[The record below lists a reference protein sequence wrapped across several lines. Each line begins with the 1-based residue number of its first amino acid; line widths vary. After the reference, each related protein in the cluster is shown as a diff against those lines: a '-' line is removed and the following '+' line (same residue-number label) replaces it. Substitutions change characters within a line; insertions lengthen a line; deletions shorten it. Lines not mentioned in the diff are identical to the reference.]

1 MPHLNSGTMVVPFP
15 SFSIVASYV
24 VFSSHARFS
33 VLQVLRKLSQ
43 SLKVKKPPA
52 VSSRIGC
59 RTGAFVRD
67 RNSSGMIFLCVVS
80 ILGVVCRLDDVVCFL
95 LEEGGGDFFFLGV
108 GFFFW
113 GVGFFFFGGGEESS
127 TGSCLI
133 RTTADFVFAFFKEE
147 DNDFLALVVF
157 LTGVVF
163 LGVVFLTGVVVVVF
177 FLMGDFAVSE

>member
-1 MPHLNSGTMVVPFP
+1 VGF
-15 SFSIVASYV
+15 
-24 VFSSHARFS
+24 
-33 VLQVLRKLSQ
+33 
-43 SLKVKKPPA
+43 
-52 VSSRIGC
+52 
-59 RTGAFVRD
+59 
-67 RNSSGMIFLCVVS
+67 FLEGGV
-80 ILGVVCRLDDVVCFL
+80 GVVCRLDDVVCFL

>member
-1 MPHLNSGTMVVPFP
+1 VGF
-15 SFSIVASYV
+15 
-24 VFSSHARFS
+24 
-33 VLQVLRKLSQ
+33 
-43 SLKVKKPPA
+43 
-52 VSSRIGC
+52 
-59 RTGAFVRD
+59 
-67 RNSSGMIFLCVVS
+67 FLEGGV
-80 ILGVVCRLDDVVCFL
+80 GVVCRLDDVVCFL

-113 GVGFFFFGGGEESS
+113 GVGFFFWGVGFFFFGGGEESS

-133 RTTADFVFAFFKEE
+133 RTPADFVFAFFKEE